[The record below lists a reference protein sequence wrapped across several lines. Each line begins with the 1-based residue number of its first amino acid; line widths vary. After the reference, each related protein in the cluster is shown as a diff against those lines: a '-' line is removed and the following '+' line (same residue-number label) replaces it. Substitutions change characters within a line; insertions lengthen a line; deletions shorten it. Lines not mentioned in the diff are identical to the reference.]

1 LGSQSLRKKEE
12 KNKMTKRQKD
22 IQSKR
27 IEDTNITIN
36 VFEK

>member
-1 LGSQSLRKKEE
+1 
-12 KNKMTKRQKD
+12 MTKRQKD